1 MITDQTKLRAR
12 ALADCAP
19 ELVAAAP
26 AMFAAL
32 QAIARETHGPDR
44 PIHTNYMHMAA
55 EALKAARGEA

>member
-26 AMFAAL
+26 DLLAAL
-32 QAIARETHGPDR
+32 QAILAPNTNDSGAWYSEARSMGF
-44 PIHTNYMHMAA
+44 AA
-55 EALKAARGEA
+55 IAKARGQS